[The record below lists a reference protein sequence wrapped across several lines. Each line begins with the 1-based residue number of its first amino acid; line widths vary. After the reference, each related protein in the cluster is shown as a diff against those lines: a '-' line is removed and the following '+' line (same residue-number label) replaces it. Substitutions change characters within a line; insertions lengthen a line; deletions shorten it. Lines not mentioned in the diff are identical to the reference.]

1 MKSEKDLQNYLQ
13 HECFINDLL
22 FYKFASPARR
32 GVPDVMIVNPSKSID
47 KIIFVE
53 LKSPTGRGVLHPL
66 QDFELKKLREAGV
79 PAYVLYNKVEIDQLI
94 EDIA

>member
-13 HECFINDLL
+13 HECFIHDLL

-32 GVPDVMIVNPSKSID
+32 GVPDVMIVNPKKDVD
-47 KIIFVE
+47 KIIFIE

-66 QDFELKKLREAGV
+66 QDFELKKLRAAGV

-94 EDIA
+94 EDIL